1 MRALT
6 VKAVIV
12 GLLLAS
18 SFQTTAKV
26 ADYISVG
33 RALNQNFGTWAIG
46 DGSISLVMTLCT
58 ASANYDD
65 RNPRAPDAAQMPYQF
80 KVTTL
85 ATPPGHILYLDGI
98 DTNTGNA
105 TIQVQFEH
113 QDTMQPVPYEVLTDD
128 VYDIHTHLG
137 QYRNCASGDN
147 SQVRMSITSAQL
159 EAAKAG
165 TYLTD
170 FRLTAIGGSSGT
182 ATDFDDM
189 SVRLTVANAVRV
201 SALQNLNLGL
211 WDGMNDVVAEETFCV
226 YSNTAGSTYDV
237 TMSSP
242 NQDGAGNF
250 FLANVGATATIPY
263 LLQFKD
269 NTAAG
274 GGTTVTTTAIGGVGN
289 SDAVDCVGIDNAK
302 LTVTILAA
310 DMSLAPTDLYND
322 TITIVV
328 VPI

>member
-6 VKAVIV
+6 VMAVIV

-18 SFQTTAKV
+18 FEAAAKQ
-26 ADYISVG
+26 ADYVSVG
-33 RALNQNFGTWAIG
+33 RTLNQNFGTWAIG
-46 DGSISLVMTLCT
+46 DGSISLVMTVCI

-65 RNPRAPDAAQMPYQF
+65 RNPKAPDAAQMPYQF
-80 KVTTL
+80 KVASL

-128 VYDIHTHLG
+128 VYDLHAHLG

-147 SQVRMSITSAQL
+147 SQVRMSIPSTQL

-165 TYLTD
+165 TYFTD
-170 FRLTAIGGSSGT
+170 FRMTAIGGSSGT

-189 SVRLTVANAVRV
+189 TVRLTVANAVRV
-201 SALQNLNLGL
+201 SALENLNLGL
-211 WDGMNDVVAEETFCV
+211 WDGMSDLVAEETFCV

-250 FLANVGATATIPY
+250 LLANIGATATIPY

-269 NTAAG
+269 DTTAG
-274 GGTTVTTTAIGGVGN
+274 GGITVATAALSGVGN
-289 SDAVDCVGIDNAK
+289 SDAVDCGGIDNSK

-310 DMSLAPTDLYND
+310 DLALAPTDLYSD